1 MYYNL
6 NMSAD
11 LTFTALIMEVIPY
24 SQNRVMYKCV
34 SIYTCTYTYFSRICI
49 HRYGLPGW
57 H

>member
-6 NMSAD
+6 NMSAN

-24 SQNRVMYKCV
+24 SQNRVMCKCV
-34 SIYTCTYTYFSRICI
+34 YIYTYTYAYFSRICI

-57 H
+57 Q